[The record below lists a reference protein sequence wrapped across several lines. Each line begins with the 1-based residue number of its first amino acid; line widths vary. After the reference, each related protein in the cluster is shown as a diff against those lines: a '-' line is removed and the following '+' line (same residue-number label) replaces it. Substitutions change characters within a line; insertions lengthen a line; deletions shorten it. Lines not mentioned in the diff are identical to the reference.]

1 MKPEDIQKKQEEYKV
16 AFGSIPLAHDVGL
29 DVVSRIAEKKAD
41 FPDIEVE
48 SQPLRIYPL
57 KNAGAQVVG
66 YVGEAG
72 PDERNAEGQPYT
84 SSTLIGR
91 TGLEYQYNS
100 YLEGKRVP
108 PRGSGRHGA
117 AGAVFQ
123 RRTGRFRI
131 QCASDAGCPSAG
143 SGGTG
148 H

>member
-1 MKPEDIQKKQEEYKV
+1 M

-100 YLEGKRVP
+100 YLEGKTGP
-108 PRGSGRHGA
+108 ATWKWTPRGSRCG
-117 AGAVFQ
+117 
-123 RRTGRFRI
+123 I
-131 QCASDAGCPSAG
+131 SAENR
-143 SGGTG
+143 SFPDTMCV
-148 H
+148 